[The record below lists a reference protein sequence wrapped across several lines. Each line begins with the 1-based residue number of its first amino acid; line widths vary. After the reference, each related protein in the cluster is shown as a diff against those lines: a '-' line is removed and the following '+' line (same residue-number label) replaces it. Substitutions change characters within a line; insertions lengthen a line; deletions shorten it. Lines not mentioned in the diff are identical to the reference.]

1 MITLV
6 LGGDKSGKSD
16 CALNLLLALSGP
28 KTMLATGEARDLA
41 FRRQIADHR
50 RTRPAEVRL
59 VEARRLA
66 EALDD
71 ERSRLARLPD
81 PAGSGG
87 LLVDSLDFW
96 LFQAAGDEA
105 ARTAVLDRLERWP
118 RSPDAPALVLVSA
131 EVGLG
136 PLAASAETRRFV
148 RGLGA
153 FNQAVARLADRV
165 FFTVA
170 GLPLAVKGS

>member
-16 CALNLLLALSGP
+16 CALNLLLSAPGP
-28 KTMLATGEARDLA
+28 KTMVATGEARDLS

-50 RTRPAEVRL
+50 RSRPAEVRV
-59 VEARRLA
+59 VEARRHLA
-66 EALDD
+66 ETLD
-71 ERSRLARLPD
+71 EELARL
-81 PAGSGG
+81 AGAQGG
-87 LLVDSLDFW
+87 GALVDSLDFW
-96 LFQAAGDEA
+96 LFQVAGDEA
-105 ARTAVLDRLERWP
+105 AQAALLDRLARWP
-118 RSPDAPALVLVSA
+118 RGAEAPALVLVSA

>member
-16 CALNLLLALSGP
+16 CALNLLLSAPGP
-28 KTMLATGEARDLA
+28 KTMVATGEARDLS

-50 RTRPAEVRL
+50 RSRPAEVRV
-59 VEARRLA
+59 VEARRHLA
-66 EALDD
+66 ETLD
-71 ERSRLARLPD
+71 EELARLDDAP
-81 PAGSGG
+81 GG
-87 LLVDSLDFW
+87 GVLVDSLDFW
-96 LFQAAGDEA
+96 LFQVADDQAAQA
-105 ARTAVLDRLERWP
+105 ALLDRLERWP
-118 RSPDAPALVLVSA
+118 RRPEGPALLLVSA

-153 FNQAVARLADRV
+153 FNQAAARLADRV
-165 FFTVA
+165 LFTVA
-170 GLPLAVKGS
+170 GLPLTVKGS